1 MVLQAGIFDLDG
13 VITDT
18 ATVHFKAWKRT
29 FDVLLPPEHLF
40 SEDDY
45 LHHVDG
51 KPRLDGIASFFQ
63 SRSMTVPQGTGL
75 DDAPEQTMH
84 GLAKRKQQLF
94 LEMLARDGVPVFEST
109 VRFIRHLRA
118 QGLKTAVV
126 SSSKNCKMVL
136 EQAGLQ
142 DLFETRV
149 DGVSLDELGLA
160 GKPEPDMFLE
170 AARHIEVMPEHALV
184 VEDALSGVAAGK
196 AGGFGLVIGLDRRGM
211 MGELFYQQGA
221 DVVLPDMHG
230 MSVAEAEERMR
241 HDA

>member
-1 MVLQAGIFDLDG
+1 MVLHAGIFDLDG

-18 ATVHFKAWKRT
+18 AKVHFKAWKNT
-29 FDVLLPPEHLF
+29 FDALLPTKHLF

-51 KPRLDGIASFFQ
+51 KPRLDGIVSFFQ
-63 SRSMTVPQGTGL
+63 SRGMTVAQGESS
-75 DDAPEQTMH
+75 DDASEQTVH
-84 GLAKRKQQLF
+84 GLAKRKQDLF
-94 LEMLARDGVPVFEST
+94 LEMLTRDGVPVFEST
-109 VRFIRHLRA
+109 VAFIRQLRA

-126 SSSKNCKMVL
+126 SSSKNCQMVL

-149 DGVSLDELGLA
+149 DGASLDEIGLA
-160 GKPEPDMFLE
+160 GKPAPDMFLE
-170 AARHIEVMPEHALV
+170 AARRIDVAPQHALV
-184 VEDALSGVAAGK
+184 VEDALSGVKAGK
-196 AGGFGLVIGLDRRGM
+196 AGGFGLVIGLDRQGV

-221 DVVLPDMHG
+221 DIVLPDMQG
-230 MSVAEAEERMR
+230 ISVAEAEERMR